1 MYQKQGTD
9 LSSASSTISF
19 SVASAAHSFRR
30 RSTVEGPSPTDDLQ
44 SSNRIEQKEVTRC
57 REMLSNIVA
66 GTNTDPINQEFYK
79 CVLFKNRLVTRCQVL
94 HFAVME
100 AARLQN
106 GGCVRQVL
114 EAKADV
120 FAKAMYTTVKGE
132 VAYETEL
139 GAIHIAAGLGSV
151 EAMEALCCG
160 DVDVRRLVS
169 SPATV
174 NLRGSPERFDFYSPI
189 HDAAYLGQ
197 KDAVLWL
204 LRHKAQADAQNKDGC
219 TPLHFIALVGGRGN
233 LMDSEVQEVV
243 LELLDCKANLDARS
257 FSARPPY
264 PCDPFLQQKIPLEIA
279 AETQYPKHLM
289 YLMAAS
295 YQSIDLDTPRA
306 FADIRLLSNC
316 NMKVAEDFAHD
327 LVDRARN
334 NQQLQDMIIKEAQ
347 MSGAVDRIAALLYM
361 VPSAG
366 AALLDMLTVP
376 PAVQDAAKHPLPS
389 RAPLHTGPAR
399 CTYRPDVVQRRQLM
413 WPQWEYDAD
422 NQVCQAWH
430 SAFIPLRV
438 AAVRQDNV
446 YDVDVKVVLLPNLLD
461 VDIFMALTRTWE
473 TDNHVFAKLPIQGA
487 IYCLWDK
494 LVWPVFASSW
504 LFMGVELAVLLAW
517 GLQSSEAKSNSLQN
531 QHRNWSILLAGAVR
545 EGMNLF
551 WWFLAHWSK
560 WHSHD
565 DPTMKSLW
573 HPTVF
578 FTDVWFLSSCLSL
591 SCRLL
596 LVLPCVYDSFFS
608 NMDPVM
614 SEWEQGLLAIN
625 TFAQGF
631 AVTYM
636 LRLLH
641 RFKRILAIFKTFFS
655 RTILEMLLIAVMIFA
670 SFSFAFLTLIR
681 REQAAWTVTY
691 LYRGLMFG
699 DGDGLDRMGLML
711 GSTEEDN
718 KIALVLFMVS
728 GTILFNITIL
738 NLVIA
743 IYGNEYE
750 QVNAETELH
759 FMKERAKYSLIYVE
773 MLHKQRLL
781 HIVQEIAEVS
791 SMEQVPVF
799 TKLVLILAQW
809 LLAILELQKNL
820 ISRVAHLAPL
830 RTQILLAIALVAL
843 VAAPWLLR
851 LLDRILNVLPITG
864 AFVISTAEIA
874 WQAMLIQADWFL
886 PDAPEL
892 APGVEV
898 AQINSDLKGV
908 VECQEGDKWRVKHT
922 ENGREGFFFA
932 TESQLQIQN
941 SSFLWICHRSDYNE
955 EFFQRTEEVS
965 RRDLEQVTHQLEET
979 KQKLE
984 ENKQKLERLE
994 RNLGGKLDVLM
1005 RLMGD
1010 GSHGSHGSQ
1019 HSDAEPNGA
1028 PEHVDSWLKG

>member
-1 MYQKQGTD
+1 
-9 LSSASSTISF
+9 
-19 SVASAAHSFRR
+19 
-30 RSTVEGPSPTDDLQ
+30 
-44 SSNRIEQKEVTRC
+44 
-57 REMLSNIVA
+57 
-66 GTNTDPINQEFYK
+66 
-79 CVLFKNRLVTRCQVL
+79 
-94 HFAVME
+94 
-100 AARLQN
+100 
-106 GGCVRQVL
+106 
-114 EAKADV
+114 
-120 FAKAMYTTVKGE
+120 
-132 VAYETEL
+132 
-139 GAIHIAAGLGSV
+139 
-151 EAMEALCCG
+151 
-160 DVDVRRLVS
+160 
-169 SPATV
+169 
-174 NLRGSPERFDFYSPI
+174 
-189 HDAAYLGQ
+189 
-197 KDAVLWL
+197 
-204 LRHKAQADAQNKDGC
+204 
-219 TPLHFIALVGGRGN
+219 
-233 LMDSEVQEVV
+233 
-243 LELLDCKANLDARS
+243 
-257 FSARPPY
+257 
-264 PCDPFLQQKIPLEIA
+264 
-279 AETQYPKHLM
+279 
-289 YLMAAS
+289 
-295 YQSIDLDTPRA
+295 
-306 FADIRLLSNC
+306 
-316 NMKVAEDFAHD
+316 MKVAEDFAHD

-422 NQVCQAWH
+422 NQV
-430 SAFIPLRV
+430 

-494 LVWPVFASSW
+494 SPVMNALVWPVFASSW

-545 EGMNLF
+545 EGLP
-551 WWFLAHWSK
+551 A
-560 WHSHD
+560 D
-565 DPTMKSLW
+565 RGR
-573 HPTVF
+573 
-578 FTDVWFLSSCLSL
+578 

-655 RTILEMLLIAVMIFA
+655 RTILEMLLIAVSRQA

-773 MLHKQRLL
+773 MLHKQSGTRMSGVFLC
-781 HIVQEIAEVS
+781 VS
-791 SMEQVPVF
+791 VTNFCAKPLGYGHVP
-799 TKLVLILAQW
+799 
-809 LLAILELQKNL
+809 
-820 ISRVAHLAPL
+820 
-830 RTQILLAIALVAL
+830 
-843 VAAPWLLR
+843 
-851 LLDRILNVLPITG
+851 
-864 AFVISTAEIA
+864 
-874 WQAMLIQADWFL
+874 
-886 PDAPEL
+886 
-892 APGVEV
+892 
-898 AQINSDLKGV
+898 
-908 VECQEGDKWRVKHT
+908 
-922 ENGREGFFFA
+922 
-932 TESQLQIQN
+932 
-941 SSFLWICHRSDYNE
+941 
-955 EFFQRTEEVS
+955 
-965 RRDLEQVTHQLEET
+965 
-979 KQKLE
+979 
-984 ENKQKLERLE
+984 
-994 RNLGGKLDVLM
+994 LM
-1005 RLMGD
+1005 RF
-1010 GSHGSHGSQ
+1010 SKRQ
-1019 HSDAEPNGA
+1019 
-1028 PEHVDSWLKG
+1028 